1 MLEKEKKIK
10 NYNRVVSIISE
21 VLIFAGLV
29 ITFSAIFGAYSLVD
43 SGLAGMTIF
52 GVGIG
57 FLVGFAQAEQR
68 IIRLYSL
75 PSSLP
80 SAQQKNYCNSCG
92 KENSFEATF
101 CDKCGKRI
109 LTS

>member
-75 PSSLP
+75 PTPCQALNKKIIVTHAERRTHSKLLF
-80 SAQQKNYCNSCG
+80 AINV
-92 KENSFEATF
+92 EREF
-101 CDKCGKRI
+101 
-109 LTS
+109 